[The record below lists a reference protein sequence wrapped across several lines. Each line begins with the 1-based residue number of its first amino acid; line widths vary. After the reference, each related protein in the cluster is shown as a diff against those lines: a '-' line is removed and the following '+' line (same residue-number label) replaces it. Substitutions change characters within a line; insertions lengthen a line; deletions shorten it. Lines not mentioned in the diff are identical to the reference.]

1 MYIENLCNLL
11 GFFLSRVHRRL
22 TVVAWFG
29 LRESEVNALEG
40 CVWVNRKTYSF
51 LSLSLSPRVFAL
63 CVFALSPRW
72 SLSKLSLSCDIF
84 FIVFNIFCRLVS
96 LGNDAVFLRLFFFA
110 VYFIVMLIKEGSFKH

>member
-96 LGNDAVFLRLFFFA
+96 FGNDAVFLRLFLMR
-110 VYFIVMLIKEGSFKH
+110 FILLLC

>member
-40 CVWVNRKTYSF
+40 CVWVNRKTYYF
-51 LSLSLSPRVFAL
+51 LSLSLSQSVCSVCICAL
-63 CVFALSPRW
+63 PTLE
-72 SLSKLSLSCDIF
+72 
-84 FIVFNIFCRLVS
+84 
-96 LGNDAVFLRLFFFA
+96 
-110 VYFIVMLIKEGSFKH
+110 LI